1 MAITTEKKHDL
12 KWMRVAVG
20 AFYFAMGL
28 TFASWASRIPDV
40 QRALGL
46 TDGQLGMVLFA
57 IPVGQLCMMAVS
69 GWLVARFGS
78 RVCTM
83 LALLMY
89 GVVLTSISLANNVP
103 LLLASLFLFGAMANW
118 MNIAVNTQA
127 VFVERLYGRN
137 ILSSFHGMWSL
148 GGLAGGIVGAV
159 FATTTLPLGFHY
171 ATILAVV
178 VLTIVLG
185 HDFLVR
191 QDPTATDDE
200 PKESF
205 SLRHVEG
212 LIVVLGVIGFGG
224 MFCEGTVYD
233 WSSVYFANVVKPDDT
248 FIRAGYIAG
257 MAAMTCGRFVAD
269 RFVTRYG
276 ASRVL
281 GASGVFIVVGLLM
294 AVVFPQLIPAT
305 IGFLL
310 VGVGISS
317 IVPICYSV
325 AGKHTHMKVST
336 AITLVSTVSFV
347 GFLIGPP
354 VIGFVSEAS
363 NLRVSIGLASAFGVF
378 IVILSKL
385 VNKKITLS
393 K

>member
-1 MAITTEKKHDL
+1 MTTETKHDL
-12 KWMRVAVG
+12 KRMRMAVG

-40 QRALGL
+40 QHALGL
-46 TDGQLGMVLFA
+46 GDGQLGMVLFA
-57 IPVGQLCMMAVS
+57 IPVGQLCMMAIS
-69 GWLVARFGS
+69 GWLAAKFGS
-78 RVCTM
+78 RICTL

-89 GVVLTSISLANNVP
+89 AVVLTSISLADSVP
-103 LLLASLFLFGAMANW
+103 MLVTSLFLFGAMANW

-159 FATTTLPLGFHY
+159 FASTTLPLGCHY
-171 ATILAVV
+171 TTVLAVV
-178 VLTIVLG
+178 VLTIFLG
-185 HDFLVR
+185 HGFLVR

-233 WSSVYFANVVKPDDT
+233 WSSVYFAHVVKPDDA

-269 RFVTRYG
+269 SFVTRYG

-281 GASGVFIVVGLLM
+281 GASGLLIVGGLLT
-294 AVVFPQLIPAT
+294 AVGFPRLIPAT
-305 IGFLL
+305 VGFLL

-354 VIGFVSEAS
+354 VIGLVSEAS
-363 NLRVSIGLASAFGVF
+363 SLRVSIGLASAFGLF
-378 IVILSKL
+378 IVVLSKF
-385 VNKKITLS
+385 VNRKINLT

>member
-1 MAITTEKKHDL
+1 MTTETKHDL
-12 KWMRVAVG
+12 RRKRMAVG

-40 QRALGL
+40 QHALGL
-46 TDGQLGMVLFA
+46 RDGQLGMVLFA
-57 IPVGQLCMMAVS
+57 IPVGQLCMMPIS
-69 GWLVARFGS
+69 GWLAAKFGS
-78 RVCTM
+78 RICTL

-89 GVVLTSISLANNVP
+89 AVVLTSISLADSVP
-103 LLLASLFLFGAMANW
+103 MLVASLFLFGAMANW

-148 GGLAGGIVGAV
+148 GGLVGGIVGAV
-159 FATTTLPLGFHY
+159 FASITLPICCHY
-171 ATILAVV
+171 ATVLAIV
-178 VLTIVLG
+178 VLTIFFG
-185 HDFLVR
+185 NGFLVR

-233 WSSVYFANVVKPDDT
+233 WSSVYFAHVVKPDDT

-281 GASGVFIVVGLLM
+281 GASGLLIVGGLLT
-294 AVVFPQLIPAT
+294 AVGFPRLIPAT
-305 IGFLL
+305 VGFLL

-354 VIGFVSEAS
+354 VIGLVSEAS
-363 NLRVSIGLASAFGVF
+363 CLRVSIGLASAFGLF
-378 IVILSKL
+378 IVVLSKF
-385 VNKKITLS
+385 VNRKINLT